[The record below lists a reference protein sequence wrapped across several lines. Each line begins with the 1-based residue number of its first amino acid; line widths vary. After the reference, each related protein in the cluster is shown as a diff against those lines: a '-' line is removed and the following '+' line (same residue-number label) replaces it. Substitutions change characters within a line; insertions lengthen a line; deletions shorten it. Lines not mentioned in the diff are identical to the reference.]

1 MHPSILG
8 LGLLA
13 AGVPVLIH
21 LLLRRRKPPMA
32 WGAMRFVLQAYR
44 RTRRRSVER
53 WLLLA
58 ARVLLLVLAGVVL
71 ARPVVGRGGGGVAA
85 GGSRVLW
92 IVLDDSITSRAMVS
106 GSAELA
112 GLIQGA
118 QRAVDAMAPG
128 DRVGVVLAS
137 RPARALVAPASAD
150 LAGVRSALS
159 RVQATDA
166 SADWAGALGVV
177 NTELAGEPGVRGSV
191 LLSSAWRAGSLVEV
205 GSLSALPAGTV
216 VEATPP
222 SEARA
227 ANTWI
232 EAVRAARPVLLA
244 GQGDAGQ
251 TVTIDLGRDDGGEEA
266 QVPVRVRLAGDGSV
280 IGSGS
285 VRWGRGER
293 RGSATVGVSIPSAG
307 AGGALSGVLVAEI
320 DADAIGEDNRFALPL
335 LQRDGLRVGLIQGPS
350 ATSSGARLRGGQW
363 AELALRPSEGSP
375 MEVVMI
381 EPSGVDVSG
390 LSGLDALWVLSPDAV
405 DAGGWGRIAKWNLG
419 GGLLIV
425 SPPAGVS
432 SHMWADVMNV
442 ALGLNW
448 ALPRSAQEYPS
459 GGPGRIGAGLGPAS
473 GVMPPGDLLSGIR
486 GEMEELARP
495 VGVFAMLAPD
505 LSPPPNGEASHG
517 ARVLL
522 ATVDGGALVTALR
535 GRGGG
540 GLLVYMSIPPDT
552 GWSDLVAKPL
562 MLPMVQ
568 ELVRQGVGVS
578 RPGLLGRAG
587 VALSLPGGSSEL
599 RQLVGVLGTEGFG
612 EGAGVRSVV
621 GQGAGVVRES
631 GVWRVLD
638 GAGAERGVLA
648 INAPGGGD
656 TSLLTRGA
664 VEGAFSRALPV
675 GGAIGWGGGAVGG
688 QGDGEGVA
696 IGAGAG
702 WLWVVLGVLVL
713 EVLLGWMTARAVR
726 GVG

>member
-1 MHPSILG
+1 MG

-58 ARVLLLVLAGVVL
+58 ARVLILVLAGVVL
-71 ARPVVGRGGGGVAA
+71 ARPVVGRGGGGGAA
-85 GGSRVLW
+85 GGARVLW

-191 LLSSAWRAGSLVEV
+191 LLASAWRAGSLVEV
-205 GSLSALPAGTV
+205 GALSALPAGTV

-251 TVTIDLGRDDGGEEA
+251 TVTVDLGRDDGGGEA
-266 QVPVRVRLAGDGSV
+266 EVPVRVRLAGDGSV

-293 RGSATVGVSIPSAG
+293 RGSATVGVSIPSAGAG

-350 ATSSGARLRGGQW
+350 ATSSGARLRAGQW

-381 EPSGVDVSG
+381 EPSGVDVAR
-390 LSGLDALWVLSPDAV
+390 LAGLDALWVLSPDAV
-405 DAGGWGRIAKWNLG
+405 DAGGWGRIAKWNMG
-419 GGLLIV
+419 GGLLMV

-432 SHMWADVMNV
+432 SHMWADVMNA

-448 ALPRSAQEYPS
+448 ALPRSAQEYAA

-522 ATVDGGALVTALR
+522 ATVDGGAVVTALR

-599 RQLVGVLGTEGFG
+599 RQLVGVLGKEGSG

-621 GQGAGVVRES
+621 GQGTGVVRES

-648 INAPGGGD
+648 INAAGGGD

-675 GGAIGWGGGAVGG
+675 GGAIGWGGGEVGG

-726 GVG
+726 GVGNG